1 VAGALKQEFIEAVR
15 LTPDGIVDF
24 LATPLPAAPTIS
36 TPADADAAILASGIL
51 SKYLL
56 DLFAT
61 FEGLTPIEL
70 LLRIGQHN
78 SVLESAMLAGLE
90 YIEGADSAEN
100 DITVLE
106 PQDGVSY
113 TPGEMRFIAKV
124 SNGFCI
130 GMTLTLG
137 ADPIKMVSQD
147 DIFTQFV
154 NMEVGDYTATFD
166 ASFEDTTT
174 QTASV
179 NFSVEEYDPENP
191 PEPPL
196 PPEEQPKPPGGTNI
210 TSFTRARD
218 HVKSAYTKVI
228 AYTDS
233 ENQTMLTEYINQFVA
248 AVTDFARIMQQSPL
262 TLQYAA
268 DRAAELIDLVI
279 ALPTNGD
286 DLKNKSS
293 VIMNKINTIFT
304 ELQG

>member
-1 VAGALKQEFIEAVR
+1 MAGALKQTFIEAVR

-124 SNGFCI
+124 ANGFCI

-137 ADPIKMVSQD
+137 ADPIKMVSTD
-147 DIFTQFV
+147 DVFTQFV

-179 NFSVEEYDPENP
+179 HFTVAEYDPENP
-191 PEPPL
+191 PEPPPET
-196 PPEEQPKPPGGTNI
+196 PPLPPGG
-210 TSFTRARD
+210 
-218 HVKSAYTKVI
+218 
-228 AYTDS
+228 
-233 ENQTMLTEYINQFVA
+233 Q
-248 AVTDFARIMQQSPL
+248 
-262 TLQYAA
+262 
-268 DRAAELIDLVI
+268 DRAALDKAISNFEAAYKRMGDLISDHTGKDALYDGYSTLDQTAWIVATLVKQ
-279 ALPTNGD
+279 
-286 DLKNKSS
+286 KNPPEY
-293 VIMNKINTIFT
+293 T
-304 ELQG
+304 ELAERLADELSALEDVIDTESYDLIITGIAPISTTVHEIAGLF